1 MSSTPE
7 QKSYSHVDVDMRF
20 LVRAL
25 IKYKASDLHL
35 KAGRPPMFRI
45 NGKLVA
51 AKMPELT
58 PEQAEKIIMSILSA
72 RQQTDLE
79 KRRSL
84 DLSFMV
90 RDLGRF
96 RCNVYFQRNTLAAA
110 IRMVPL
116 SVASLEELGIPLVL
130 KELVQ
135 RPRGLLLITGPTGSG
150 KSTTLASM
158 IHYLNETSPI
168 HVLALEDPIEYLH
181 RDLKATISQREIG
194 VDANSLREALY
205 AGLRQDPDVIM
216 IGELRD
222 YETIQVALSA
232 AETGHLVLATMHTND
247 ARGTVDRIL
256 DVFPVDGK
264 NQARIQLASTLVGVV
279 CQQLV
284 LRADGT
290 GRVPACEVMVKSPI
304 IESYILKNELEKIP
318 DAIANSNN
326 YYKMQTLNQA
336 LENLIRNGVIS
347 TEEGMKVSLN
357 GGDLKLSLSGMV
369 REEGYQV
376 AGIKNPHS
384 HPDDEEEETDKT
396 VARFPDPLPKL
407 E

>member
-1 MSSTPE
+1 MSTAPE
-7 QKSYSHVDVDMRF
+7 QRTRGSVEVDMRF

-25 IKYKASDLHL
+25 IKYKASDLHI

-51 AKMPELT
+51 AKMPEFT
-58 PEQAEKIIMSILSA
+58 PDRVETILMSILSP
-72 RQQTDLE
+72 RQQTELE
-79 KRRSL
+79 KNRSL

-90 RDLGRF
+90 KDLGRF
-96 RCNVYFQRNTLAAA
+96 RCNIYFQRNTLAAA

-116 SVASLEELGIPLVL
+116 SVASLEELGVPLVI
-130 KELVQ
+130 KDLVQ
-135 RPRGLLLITGPTGSG
+135 RPRGLLLITGPTGCG
-150 KSTTLASM
+150 KSTTLASL

-168 HVLALEDPIEYLH
+168 HVLAIEDPIEYLH

-194 VDANSLREALY
+194 VDANSLQDALF

-232 AETGHLVLATMHTND
+232 AETGHLVLATLHTND

-256 DVFPVDGK
+256 DVFPVEAK
-264 NQARIQLASTLVGVV
+264 NQARIQLASTLVGVL

-284 LRADGT
+284 LRADGS

-304 IESYILKNELEKIP
+304 IENYILKNELEKIP
-318 DAIANSNN
+318 EAIANSNN

-336 LENLIRNGVIS
+336 LENLVRTGVI
-347 TEEGMKVSLN
+347 TAEEAMKVSLN

-384 HPDDEEEETDKT
+384 NSDGNTDTATAENGVEPDI
-396 VARFPDPLPKL
+396 LPKL